1 MRFEVLGKPQ
11 GKQRAR
17 VTTRGGYAM
26 AYTPE
31 KTATYENLICL
42 TYMSVKGS
50 GQSPLWDVPLVVNIT
65 AYYEIPKSF
74 SKKRHGE
81 ALSGSLLPRVKPD
94 MDNVVKVVCDALNG
108 VAYRDDAQVVEIH
121 ARKLYGD
128 TPKLVIE
135 IEEFSGVGR

>member
-74 SKKRHGE
+74 SKKRRGAVRIVASPRQARHG
-81 ALSGSLLPRVKPD
+81 
-94 MDNVVKVVCDALNG
+94 
-108 VAYRDDAQVVEIH
+108 
-121 ARKLYGD
+121 
-128 TPKLVIE
+128 
-135 IEEFSGVGR
+135 